1 LSPLHF
7 DIVVVGG
14 GHAGCE
20 AALAAARLGAKTALL
35 TIRAD
40 RIAEMSCNPAIG
52 GLAKGQIV
60 REIDALGGAMARVTD
75 ATAIQYRLLNQSKG
89 PAVRSP
95 RAQCDRRAYARQMQ
109 EIVRG
114 GSLTHRA
121 TESAGSQGA
130 ESRAAGQETPR
141 APTWEDPWEARP
153 DKPAVAHGG
162 QLTFLHSPNLTVR
175 EDVVCDVRTA
185 GGRVTGVRCESGRE
199 YAARAVILTT
209 GTFLRGLL
217 HMGEKMWPGGRIDE
231 PAAEGLSAS
240 LERLGLRLGRLK
252 TGTPPR
258 VDGRTLDYRRLREQS
273 SDPQAVRFTF
283 GWPEAPVDAVSCWI
297 TETTPAVHELVLA
310 NLDRAPMYSGQIKS
324 TGPRYCPSLEAKV
337 VRFRDRERHQV
348 FLEPEGR
355 DTDVVYCNG
364 LSTSLPEDV
373 QERIVHA
380 IPGMEQ
386 VQILRYGYAIEYDF
400 VPPTQTQPT
409 LESKAV
415 AGLYLAGQINGTS
428 GYEEAAGQGLIAGIN
443 AARAVQGR
451 PPIVLR
457 RDQAYIGVLIDDL
470 ATKGTEEPYRMFTS
484 LAEYRLLLRHDNADR
499 RLTPIGREVGL
510 VSDEAWR
517 RVQEK
522 ERQIRAAQTVL
533 RRVRR
538 GGRRLEDLLRRP
550 DVTWPALAAEV
561 PDLALLG
568 LSAEAAEQVEI
579 EAKYAGYLARQEAQL
594 ERARRMEERPIPA
607 DLDYAAMTHLR
618 TEAREKL
625 ARVRPRSLGQ
635 AARIPGVGPG
645 DLAVLMIYLA
655 R

>member
-20 AALAAARLGAKTALL
+20 AALAAARLGARTALL

-75 ATAIQYRLLNQSKG
+75 STAIQYRLLNQSKG

-95 RAQCDRRAYARQMQ
+95 RAQCDRRAYARAMQ
-109 EIVRG
+109 EVIRHQ
-114 GSLTHRA
+114 T
-121 TESAGSQGA
+121 
-130 ESRAAGQETPR
+130 
-141 APTWEDPWEARP
+141 D
-153 DKPAVAHGG
+153 
-162 QLTFLHSPNLTVR
+162 LTVC
-175 EDVVCDVRTA
+175 EDVACEVLAA

-199 YAARAVILTT
+199 YAAGAVILTT
-209 GTFLRGLL
+209 GTFLRGVL
-217 HMGEKMWPGGRIDE
+217 HLGEKMWPGGRIEE
-231 PAAEGLSAS
+231 PAAENLSAS

-258 VDGRTLDYRRLREQS
+258 VDGRTLDYSRLAEQP
-273 SDPQAVRFTF
+273 SDPHAVRFSF
-283 GWPEAPVDAVSCWI
+283 GWPDAPVDAVSCWI
-297 TETTPAVHELVLA
+297 TETTPEVHALILA
-310 NLDRAPMYSGQIKS
+310 NLDRAPMYSGQITS

-337 VRFRDRERHQV
+337 VRFRDRQRHQI

-355 DTDVVYCNG
+355 DTEVVYANG

-373 QERIVHA
+373 QDRIVHA
-380 IPGMEQ
+380 IPGMER
-386 VQILRYGYAIEYDF
+386 VLILRYGYAIEYDF
-400 VPPTQTQPT
+400 VPPTQTQAT
-409 LESKAV
+409 LESKAA

-428 GYEEAAGQGLIAGIN
+428 GYEEAAGQGLLAGIN
-443 AARAVQGR
+443 AARSLQGR

-484 LAEYRLLLRHDNADR
+484 LAEYRLLLRQDNADR

-510 VSDEAWR
+510 VPDEAWR
-517 RVQEK
+517 RFQEK
-522 ERQIRAAQTVL
+522 DRQIRAAQEVL
-533 RRVRR
+533 GRVRR
-538 GGRRLEDLLRRP
+538 GGRLLEDLLRRP
-550 DVTWPALAAEV
+550 EVTWQTLAAEV
-561 PDLALLG
+561 PDLAGLG
-568 LSAEAAEQVEI
+568 LWAEAAEQVEI
-579 EAKYAGYLARQEAQL
+579 EAKYAGYLARQETQI
-594 ERARRMEERPIPA
+594 ERARRMEDRPIPA
-607 DLDYAAMTHLR
+607 DLDYAAVTHLR

-625 ARVRPRSLGQ
+625 ARIRPRSLGQ
-635 AARIPGVGPG
+635 AGRIPGVGPG
-645 DLAVLMIYLA
+645 DLAVLMIHLA

>member
-1 LSPLHF
+1 MSPLHF

-20 AALAAARLGAKTALL
+20 AALAAARLGARTALL

-75 ATAIQYRLLNQSKG
+75 STAIQYRLLNQSKG

-95 RAQCDRRAYARQMQ
+95 RAQCDRRAYARAMQ
-109 EIVRG
+109 EVIRHQ
-114 GSLTHRA
+114 T
-121 TESAGSQGA
+121 
-130 ESRAAGQETPR
+130 
-141 APTWEDPWEARP
+141 D
-153 DKPAVAHGG
+153 
-162 QLTFLHSPNLTVR
+162 LTVC
-175 EDVVCDVRTA
+175 EDVACEVLAA

-199 YAARAVILTT
+199 YAAGAVILTT
-209 GTFLRGLL
+209 GTFLRGVL
-217 HMGEKMWPGGRIDE
+217 HLGEKMWPGGRIEE
-231 PAAEGLSAS
+231 PAAENLSAS

-258 VDGRTLDYRRLREQS
+258 VDGRTLDYSRLAEQP
-273 SDPQAVRFTF
+273 SDPHAVRFSF
-283 GWPEAPVDAVSCWI
+283 GWPDAPVDAVSCWI
-297 TETTPAVHELVLA
+297 TETTPEVHALILA
-310 NLDRAPMYSGQIKS
+310 NLDRAPMYSGQITS

-337 VRFRDRERHQV
+337 VRFRDRQRHQI

-355 DTDVVYCNG
+355 DTEVVYANG

-373 QERIVHA
+373 QDRIVHA
-380 IPGMEQ
+380 IPGMER
-386 VQILRYGYAIEYDF
+386 VLILRYGYAIEYDF
-400 VPPTQTQPT
+400 VPPTQTQAT
-409 LESKAV
+409 LESKAA

-428 GYEEAAGQGLIAGIN
+428 GYEEAAGQGLLAGIN
-443 AARAVQGR
+443 AARSLQGR

-484 LAEYRLLLRHDNADR
+484 LAEYRLLLRQDNADR

-510 VSDEAWR
+510 VPDEAWR
-517 RVQEK
+517 RFQEK
-522 ERQIRAAQTVL
+522 DRQIRAAQEVL
-533 RRVRR
+533 GRVRR
-538 GGRRLEDLLRRP
+538 GGRLLVDLLRRP
-550 DVTWPALAAEV
+550 EVTWQTLAAEV
-561 PDLALLG
+561 PDLAGLG
-568 LSAEAAEQVEI
+568 IWAEAAEQVEI
-579 EAKYAGYLARQEAQL
+579 EAKYAGYLLRQETQI
-594 ERARRMEERPIPA
+594 ERARRMEDRPIPA
-607 DLDYAAMTHLR
+607 DLDFAAVTHLR

-625 ARVRPRSLGQ
+625 ARIRPRSLGQ
-635 AARIPGVGPG
+635 AGRIPGVGPG
-645 DLAVLMIYLA
+645 DLAVLMIHLA

>member
-1 LSPLHF
+1 
-7 DIVVVGG
+7 
-14 GHAGCE
+14 
-20 AALAAARLGAKTALL
+20 
-35 TIRAD
+35 
-40 RIAEMSCNPAIG
+40 
-52 GLAKGQIV
+52 
-60 REIDALGGAMARVTD
+60 
-75 ATAIQYRLLNQSKG
+75 
-89 PAVRSP
+89 
-95 RAQCDRRAYARQMQ
+95 
-109 EIVRG
+109 
-114 GSLTHRA
+114 
-121 TESAGSQGA
+121 
-130 ESRAAGQETPR
+130 
-141 APTWEDPWEARP
+141 
-153 DKPAVAHGG
+153 
-162 QLTFLHSPNLTVR
+162 
-175 EDVVCDVRTA
+175 
-185 GGRVTGVRCESGRE
+185 
-199 YAARAVILTT
+199 
-209 GTFLRGLL
+209 
-217 HMGEKMWPGGRIDE
+217 
-231 PAAEGLSAS
+231 
-240 LERLGLRLGRLK
+240 
-252 TGTPPR
+252 
-258 VDGRTLDYRRLREQS
+258 
-273 SDPQAVRFTF
+273 
-283 GWPEAPVDAVSCWI
+283 
-297 TETTPAVHELVLA
+297 
-310 NLDRAPMYSGQIKS
+310 
-324 TGPRYCPSLEAKV
+324 
-337 VRFRDRERHQV
+337 VRFRDREHHQV

-355 DTDVVYCNG
+355 DTDAVYCNG
-364 LSTSLPEDV
+364 LATSLPEDV

-386 VQILRYGYAIEYDF
+386 VRILRYGYAIEYDF

-409 LESKAV
+409 LEAKAV

-550 DVTWPALAAEV
+550 EVTWPALAAEV
-561 PDLALLG
+561 PNLALLG

-579 EAKYAGYLARQEAQL
+579 EAKYAGYLARQAAQL

-607 DLDYAAMTHLR
+607 DLDYAAVTHLR
-618 TEAREKL
+618 AEAREKL

-645 DLAVLMIYLA
+645 DMAVLMIHLA